1 MKRLICYCSKESSEL
16 SFILFDTCLGWMG
29 VVGSPDG
36 LRRVILPQESK
47 EAVVSQVGGREYP
60 FESRDFASF
69 GDLPQRL
76 KRYLEAEPVDFPD
89 KLDLAGTTRF
99 QQSVWQITRAI
110 PYAETRS
117 YAWVAGQLG
126 LPRAARAVGQAL
138 GRNPVPIVV
147 PCHRVIGSDG
157 GLVGFGG
164 GVETKKYLL
173 RLEKAHA

>member
-1 MKRLICYCSKESSEL
+1 
-16 SFILFDTCLGWMG
+16 MG

-47 EAVVSQVGGREYP
+47 EAVVSQVGGREYA

-76 KRYLEAEPVDFPD
+76 KRYLEAEPADFPD

-110 PYAETRS
+110 PYGETRS
-117 YAWVAGQLG
+117 YVWVASQLG
-126 LPRAARAVGQAL
+126 LPKAARAVGQAL

-173 RLEKAHA
+173 HLEKAHA

>member
-1 MKRLICYCSKESSEL
+1 MR
-16 SFILFDTCLGWMG
+16 FALFDTCLGWMG
-29 VVGSPDG
+29 VVGSPGG
-36 LRRVILPQESK
+36 LRRVILPQESR
-47 EAVVSQVGGREYP
+47 EAVISRIEGWDHPVESGGSAP
-60 FESRDFASF
+60 F

-76 KRYLEAEPVDFPD
+76 KGYLEGESVDFPD
-89 KLDLAGTTRF
+89 KLDLVGATPF
-99 QQSVWQITRAI
+99 KQSVWQITRTI
-110 PYAETRS
+110 LYAETRS
-117 YAWVAGQLG
+117 YAWVASQLG

>member
-1 MKRLICYCSKESSEL
+1 MR
-16 SFILFDTCLGWMG
+16 FALFDTCLGWMG
-29 VVGSPDG
+29 VVGSPGG

-47 EAVVSQVGGREYP
+47 EAVASQVGGREYA
-60 FESRDFASF
+60 FESCDFASF

-76 KRYLEAEPVDFPD
+76 KRYLEGEPVNFPE

-99 QQSVWQITRAI
+99 QQSVWQIARAI

-147 PCHRVIGSDG
+147 PCHRVIGSDSS
-157 GLVGFGG
+157 LVGFGA
-164 GVETKKYLL
+164 GVEMKQRLL